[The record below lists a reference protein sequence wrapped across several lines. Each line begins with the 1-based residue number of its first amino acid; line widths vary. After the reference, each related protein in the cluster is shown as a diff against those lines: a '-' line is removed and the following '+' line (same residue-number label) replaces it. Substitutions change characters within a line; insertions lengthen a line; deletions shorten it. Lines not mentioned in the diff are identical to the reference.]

1 MPGNSAF
8 TLDTMVRFIADE
20 QSIAA
25 VNRSISTIKNFART
39 ALGAIGVGF
48 SLRELNRMTESY
60 RSMKNEMAAV
70 FGSTEDLAAIQE
82 KIKKTARDVSGEY
95 ERIADNVTTLVKNN
109 KRVFDVDTATRF
121 TDVMWKLTKMS
132 GGDNASASA
141 AVQSLSS
148 AMKNGKIDRGAID
161 QLINNVPQ
169 AVKVL
174 TSYYGVTQ
182 ERLRSMAQ
190 AGLIR
195 SAQVRDAFLR
205 AGEDIDKAFGDV
217 QMNITD
223 VLSSFKSEFAAFIGE
238 TDEMLGITKTLS
250 KILKDGL
257 DFLMKGLQKARSGLI
272 WLSDKLGGMENV
284 LKLLAILAGSF
295 FIAFHLKD
303 IITGLTNIL
312 GIFTKLG
319 LKGMALVAVI
329 ALIALMIDD
338 LVHFIKGDKKTFL
351 GDLLD
356 FKGINPEEA
365 KDRILGTFRDIGEK
379 IGKIWEEIQI
389 PIKNFILVFRA
400 FCRGIK
406 RWWEQSGADEV
417 KEALKKFKDAFIDG
431 WDALKQWMDENMPG
445 IIKWAE
451 EFGQTFGEAFGAAL
465 NVVADIFSLL
475 VHLLTGDQEKAKK
488 DLEELGDDLGRLI
501 TKLLDLI
508 FGRGFTENAKQ
519 WGKDF
524 AEEWKKGFIEG
535 WVDTNNALFDAG
547 QALGKLFNGLFT
559 GDTEGM
565 KEGAVALFNAFKDFI
580 VGLLEI
586 IFGKVLVDAAFDW
599 GKKMIQNFFEGIK
612 QAWSDIGNYQL
623 GWMPKKWREALG
635 LGGEDNFFDKLK
647 GLRIQKVDTQEEK
660 TAEEMFSDLV
670 DNFSKAIGQGA
681 VDAYAGLTNQ
691 SPTTSYKIAG
701 KPGTYTQN
709 TTLNFYE
716 TFNGDAATTHVRDNV
731 EKANSDSV
739 DKITR
744 AIEFAY

>member
-48 SLRELNRMTESY
+48 SLRELNRMSESY

-70 FGSTEDLAAIQE
+70 FGSTEDLAAVQE

-169 AVKVL
+169 AIKVL

-223 VLSSFKSEFAAFIGE
+223 VLSSSKSEFTTFIGE

-257 DFLMKGLQKARSGLI
+257 DFLMKGMQKARSGLI

-284 LKLLAILAGSF
+284 LKLLVILAGSF
-295 FIAFHLKD
+295 FIAFHFGD
-303 IITGLTNIL
+303 IIKGLQSVLGLFSKL
-312 GIFTKLG
+312 GI
-319 LKGMALVAVI
+319 KGMAIVAVI

-338 LVHFIKGDKKTFL
+338 LVHFMRGDRSLLGEILDAKGIDSNEIRKKITDIIDGVKNAVAGAGKIILGVFRAIGRVFKGVFSGIKEWWDENGEEAMQGLREFFGKFKQDILDAVEAIKAWWDENGDAIIEGVKQFTK
-351 GDLLD
+351 DLLD
-356 FKGINPEEA
+356 LAEA
-365 KDRILGTFRDIGEK
+365 IAK
-379 IGKIWEEIQI
+379 IFGDLW
-389 PIKNFILVFRA
+389 NILVDVLK
-400 FCRGIK
+400 GDD
-406 RWWEQSGADEV
+406 EQLEAD
-417 KEALKKFKDAFIDG
+417 LK
-431 WDALKQWMDENMPG
+431 
-445 IIKWAE
+445 
-451 EFGQTFGEAFGAAL
+451 
-465 NVVADIFSLL
+465 SLL
-475 VHLLTGDQEKAKK
+475 EHLGEFIK
-488 DLEELGDDLGRLI
+488 G
-501 TKLLDLI
+501 LLDLI
-508 FGRGFTENAKQ
+508 FGEGFTEDALH
-519 WGKDF
+519 WGEDLISNFIKGIENGWQNVKDF
-524 AEEWKKGFIEG
+524 LNAVSNDIKRAFGIAVEEEVEVNPIKTPEERIAEIKDELDDRTWLEKGLDIVTGNNKHYKDEL
-535 WVDTNNALFDAG
+535 DAKALEQYRQEMYDADIALRRANAQAASERTASRTTNNDSHNKTTNIEYN
-547 QALGKLFNGLFT
+547 QTNNFT
-559 GDTEGM
+559 GDTT
-565 KEGAVALFNAFKDFI
+565 KQRVIKDNMNSATQ
-580 VGLLEI
+580 
-586 IFGKVLVDAAFDW
+586 D
-599 GKKMIQNFFEGIK
+599 
-612 QAWSDIGNYQL
+612 
-623 GWMPKKWREALG
+623 
-635 LGGEDNFFDKLK
+635 FFD
-647 GLRIQKVDTQEEK
+647 Q
-660 TAEEMFSDLV
+660 
-670 DNFSKAIGQGA
+670 
-681 VDAYAGLTNQ
+681 
-691 SPTTSYKIAG
+691 
-701 KPGTYTQN
+701 
-709 TTLNFYE
+709 
-716 TFNGDAATTHVRDNV
+716 AA
-731 EKANSDSV
+731 
-739 DKITR
+739 R
-744 AIEFAY
+744 AIEFS

>member
-70 FGSTEDLAAIQE
+70 FGSTEELAAVQE
-82 KIKKTARDVSGEY
+82 KVKKTARDVSGEY
-95 ERIADNVTTLVKNN
+95 EKIAENVTDLVKNN
-109 KRVFDVDTATRF
+109 KRVFDVDTANRF

-132 GGDNASASA
+132 GGNNATASA

-148 AMKNGKIDRGAID
+148 AMRNGKIDRGAID

-182 ERLRSMAQ
+182 EKLRSMAQ

-195 SAQVRDAFLR
+195 SAQIRDAFLQ
-205 AGEDIDKAFGDV
+205 AGEDIDKAFGDT

-223 VLSSFKSEFAAFIGE
+223 VLSSFRSEFTAFIGE

-257 DFLMKGLQKARSGLI
+257 DFLMKGMQKARSGLL

-295 FIAFHLKD
+295 FVALHLKD
-303 IITGLTNIL
+303 IIAGLTNIL

-319 LKGMALVAVI
+319 LKGLALVAVI

-356 FKGINPEEA
+356 FKGIDKDGA
-365 KDRILGTFRDIGEK
+365 KDKILGTLETIKKNAERIL
-379 IGKIWEEIQI
+379 EEIQI
-389 PIKNFILVFRA
+389 PIKNLIFLVRRF
-400 FCRGIK
+400 FGGIK
-406 RWWEQSGADEV
+406 RWWDEGGAEDVQASLE
-417 KEALKKFKDAFIDG
+417 KFKDAAIRA

-445 IIKWAE
+445 LLEMAE
-451 EFGQTFGEAFGAAL
+451 EFGQTFGEAFEAAL
-465 NVVADIFSLL
+465 GVLADIFSLL
-475 VHLLTGDQEKAKK
+475 VDLLTEDSENAEK
-488 DLEELGDDLGRLI
+488 DLQDLTEHLGALL
-501 TKLLDLI
+501 KSLLDLV
-508 FGRGFTENAKQ
+508 FGRGFTDN
-519 WGKDF
+519 
-524 AEEWKKGFIEG
+524 
-535 WVDTNNALFDAG
+535 
-547 QALGKLFNGLFT
+547 
-559 GDTEGM
+559 
-565 KEGAVALFNAFKDFI
+565 
-580 VGLLEI
+580 
-586 IFGKVLVDAAFDW
+586 AFDW
-599 GKKMIQNFFEGIK
+599 GHNFIEEFVRGLREGWSEFGEKYFDFLPDDVKKKLGFVSGAGGGTSAHASGTGTAHSGIGGSFGDGEDIYKTTDEKGGVTIRLNDEGAGHSGSKGSFDNRTFGQKLSDAWDKIQNSWWFK
-612 QAWSDIGNYQL
+612 NSAIGGAYTGL
-623 GWMPKKWREALG
+623 KTLG
-635 LGGEDNFFDKLK
+635 LFGKD
-647 GLRIQKVDTQEEK
+647 EESEEVATLLHDASRSLENSAAASGK
-660 TAEEMFSDLV
+660 TAS
-670 DNFSKAIGQGA
+670 QT
-681 VDAYAGLTNQ
+681 TND
-691 SPTTSYKIAG
+691 SYNK
-701 KPGTYTQN
+701 TQN
-709 TTLNFYE
+709 NEINVTNNMY
-716 TFNGDAATTHVRDNV
+716 GDAATKNVYDNV
-731 EKANSDSV
+731 TRATDDSM
-739 DKITR
+739 DTITR
-744 AIEFAY
+744 SLVAANGG